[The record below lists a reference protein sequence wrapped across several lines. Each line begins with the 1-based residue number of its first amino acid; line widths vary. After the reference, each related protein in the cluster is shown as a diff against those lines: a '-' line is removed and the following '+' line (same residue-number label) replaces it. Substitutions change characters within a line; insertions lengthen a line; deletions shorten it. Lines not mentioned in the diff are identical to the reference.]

1 MESIRVVRS
10 EAKMYKS
17 VEELPEVLEPGKYV
31 VGEVEL
37 EVYEPM
43 ERSTAEELLE
53 LLKER
58 KGHIFT

>member
-1 MESIRVVRS
+1 
-10 EAKMYKS
+10 MYKC
-17 VEELPEVLEPGKYV
+17 VEELPEVLESGKYI

-43 ERSTAEELLE
+43 ERTIVEELLE

-58 KGHIFT
+58 KARISA